1 MPTLTTPT
9 QPSTGSP
16 SQSNWARKRNKMHQ
30 IGKEEVKLSL
40 SADAMI
46 LYMET
51 PKDSTKKLLDLING
65 LGKVTGYKINVKY
78 K

>member
-1 MPTLTTPT
+1 
-9 QPSTGSP
+9 
-16 SQSNWARKRNKMHQ
+16 MHQ

-40 SADAMI
+40 SADVMI

-65 LGKVTGYKINVKY
+65 LGKVIGYKINVKY